1 MSESIKSQAKQI
13 IEQNQKLYSKK
24 AQLKQ
29 LLSYS
34 EITKLLSEASVDESL
49 ELSDEERILLNIL
62 NDTEFDLDES
72 IEKLLEVS
80 KLDE

>member
-1 MSESIKSQAKQI
+1 MSESIKSQADKI

-34 EITKLLSEASVDESL
+34 EITKLLSEALIDESL
-49 ELSDEERILLNIL
+49 ELSDEERNLLDILK
-62 NDTEFDLDES
+62 DTKFDLDES
-72 IEKLLEVS
+72 IEKILEVS
-80 KLDE
+80 KLDK

>member
-34 EITKLLSEASVDESL
+34 EITKLLSEAAVDESL
-49 ELSDEERILLNIL
+49 ELSDEERSLLNIL
-62 NDTEFDLDES
+62 KDTKFDLDES

>member
-49 ELSDEERILLNIL
+49 ELSDEERSLLNIL
-62 NDTEFDLDES
+62 KDTKFDLDES

>member
-1 MSESIKSQAKQI
+1 MSESIKSQADKI

-34 EITKLLSEASVDESL
+34 EITKLLSEALIDESL
-49 ELSDEERILLNIL
+49 ELSDEERNLLDILK
-62 NDTEFDLDES
+62 DTKFDLDES
-72 IEKLLEVS
+72 IEKILEVS

>member
-1 MSESIKSQAKQI
+1 MSESIKSQADKI

-34 EITKLLSEASVDESL
+34 EITKLLSEAFIDESL
-49 ELSDEERILLNIL
+49 ELSDEERNLLDILK
-62 NDTEFDLDES
+62 DTKFDLDES
-72 IEKLLEVS
+72 IEKILEVS